1 MSAPGRST
9 CSHGTM
15 HDHSREIDRSM
26 LPKVAAGT
34 TRPARALGLVRLW
47 TCSDCGREGIWTTRW
62 SYYGKLECL
71 DCFAT
76 AIDRVSCGCKPQ
88 KGRPS

>member
-15 HDHSREIDRSM
+15 HDHSRELDRSM

-34 TRPARALGLVRLW
+34 TGPARALGLVRLW
-47 TCSDCGREGIWTTRW
+47 TCSDCGRE
-62 SYYGKLECL
+62 